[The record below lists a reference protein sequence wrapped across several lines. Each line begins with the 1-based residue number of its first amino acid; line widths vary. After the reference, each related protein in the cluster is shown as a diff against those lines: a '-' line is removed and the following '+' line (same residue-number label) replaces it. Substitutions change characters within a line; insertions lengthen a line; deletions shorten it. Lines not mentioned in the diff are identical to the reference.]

1 AGMARTTR
9 RAVMKT
15 TRVVSALLAAL
26 LLAGP
31 LVSLASAQQPA
42 EADSPVGQAAPP
54 AGPVP
59 AAQPPAA
66 DLFQETLRAEQ
77 ATSRNRGLYD
87 VGAVIVNLVL
97 VPGRAITCV
106 LGGSPAAGR
115 LRSPGRVRRERPRR
129 RARTPPGRGRSRH
142 GADGNHGHP
151 RGAGA
156 IRRTRPQAGRPRAAR
171 RASAR
176 RRPRAAVDAKVID

>member
-1 AGMARTTR
+1 
-9 RAVMKT
+9 MKT
-15 TRVVSALLAAL
+15 TRVVPALLAAL

-42 EADSPVGQAAPP
+42 EADSAVGQAAPP

-106 LGGSPAAGR
+106 LGGAVGLAVLGGTLGTGYRPASAAVHEGCGGKWLVSGDD
-115 LRSPGRVRRERPRR
+115 LRPETVS
-129 RARTPPGRGRSRH
+129 
-142 GADGNHGHP
+142 
-151 RGAGA
+151 
-156 IRRTRPQAGRPRAAR
+156 GRPMEFYLEQR
-171 RASAR
+171 
-176 RRPRAAVDAKVID
+176 

>member
-1 AGMARTTR
+1 
-9 RAVMKT
+9 MKT

-42 EADSPVGQAAPP
+42 EADSAVGQAAPP

-97 VPGRAITCV
+97 VPGREFGYGEALSSFARENLTQAINAIAY
-106 LGGSPAAGR
+106 LLDKPD
-115 LRSPGRVRRERPRR
+115 ERPGCY
-129 RARTPPGRGRSRH
+129 PGTKVPH
-142 GADGNHGHP
+142 VE
-151 RGAGA
+151 
-156 IRRTRPQAGRPRAAR
+156 
-171 RASAR
+171 RASS
-176 RRPRAAVDAKVID
+176 PFGTG